1 MSESTKTCTGCN
13 RELPLSAFGRL
24 ASAPDGLSYRCRECV
39 NAQKREYH
47 RANRKLKRVFTNPDL
62 AAFTPR
68 QLIDELKARGY
79 SCCASGKPITGELK
93 ITQTIKV

>member
-1 MSESTKTCTGCN
+1 MSETTKTCTGCN

-24 ASAPDGLSYRCRECV
+24 ASAPGGLSYRCRECV
-39 NAQKREYH
+39 SAMQHEYYL
-47 RANRKLKRVFTNPDL
+47 ANRKLKRVFTNPDL
-62 AAFTPR
+62 ANFTPR

-79 SCCASGKPITGELK
+79 SGELK

>member
-1 MSESTKTCTGCN
+1 MSEPTKLCTGCN
-13 RELPLSAFGRL
+13 RELPLESFGKL

-47 RANRKLKRVFTNPDL
+47 RSRARMKKVFTNPDL

-79 SCCASGKPITGELK
+79 SGELK